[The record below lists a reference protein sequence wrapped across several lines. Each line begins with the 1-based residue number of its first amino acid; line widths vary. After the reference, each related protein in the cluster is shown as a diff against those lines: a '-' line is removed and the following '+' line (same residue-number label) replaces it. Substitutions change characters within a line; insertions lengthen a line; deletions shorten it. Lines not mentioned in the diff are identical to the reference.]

1 MELKIIQHEKICE
14 MTIKCLETYSFK
26 CIYYKRKRSK
36 IDKLEKN
43 KVNQRLGIT
52 RCHRWTWG
60 TALNFSFSVPAF
72 VNWELSL
79 VYHMNDVMFELKSAT
94 NSCDLLRTCSVDFT
108 FAIRLTRPH
117 AFFFLPNKTFFYL
130 RSCRIA
136 KPWEKK
142 KNSVN

>member
-1 MELKIIQHEKICE
+1 MATDLHQKRGNEKIN
-14 MTIKCLETYSFK
+14 
-26 CIYYKRKRSK
+26 K
-36 IDKLEKN
+36 IN
-43 KVNQRLGIT
+43 KRLGIT

-60 TALNFSFSVPAF
+60 EALNFSFSVPAF

-142 KNSVN
+142 KKFCELENHFCSRCY